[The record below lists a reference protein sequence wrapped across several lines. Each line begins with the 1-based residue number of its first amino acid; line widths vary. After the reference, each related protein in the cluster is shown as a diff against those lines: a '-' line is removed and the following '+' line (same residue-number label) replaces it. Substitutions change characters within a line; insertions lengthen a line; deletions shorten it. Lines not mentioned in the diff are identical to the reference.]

1 MGNVKDIF
9 TEQAINELGEKIKS
23 IQADFP
29 TDKFVSA
36 VFNGEWEQL
45 ELFARTT
52 HIAKIL
58 GGLFSDYIKSLN
70 IITTIIPDCNM
81 AQGMV
86 FSQYVAEN
94 GLDYLT
100 ESTMAFE
107 KITEHFTC
115 EFAVRP
121 FIDKYPEKML
131 EILLNWTKSDNE
143 HIRRLASEG
152 TRYAIPWGA
161 RLQTI
166 KNKPDY
172 AISILENLKN
182 DPAEYVRK
190 SVANNLNEL
199 AKIAPDIVI
208 DLVRRWIGSN
218 KNTDWIVKHACR
230 TLLKKAEPSVMEL
243 FGLSTPVGVSVNL
256 IFASSEVKL
265 NDNLVFSF
273 EINNETDDSVKLR
286 IGYDIGFL
294 KSNGK
299 INHKENKISER
310 TCKPGITKIERKHK
324 ITETSSRKIYMGRHE
339 LKIKLNGCVL
349 SEAEF
354 IVCL

>member
-1 MGNVKDIF
+1 MGNVKDMF
-9 TEQAINELGEKIKS
+9 TEQAISELGERIKN
-23 IQADFP
+23 IQTNFP

-36 VFNGEWEQL
+36 VFNDEWEQL
-45 ELFARTT
+45 ELFARAT
-52 HIAKIL
+52 HIAQIL
-58 GGLFSDYIKSLN
+58 GEMLGNYTKSLE
-70 IITTIIPDCNM
+70 IIIAIMPDCNM

-86 FSQYVAEN
+86 CSQYIAEN
-94 GLDYLT
+94 GLDTL
-100 ESTMAFE
+100 SASAAALE

-115 EFAVRP
+115 EFAVRL
-121 FIDKYPEKML
+121 FIDKYPEEMH

-143 HIRRLASEG
+143 HVRRLASEG

-161 RLQTI
+161 RLQI
-166 KNKPDY
+166 VKNKPDY
-172 AISILENLKN
+172 AVPILENLKN

-208 DLVRRWIGSN
+208 DLAHRWIGSN
-218 KNTDWIVKHACR
+218 KNTDWIVRHACR
-230 TLLKKAEPSVMEL
+230 TLLKKAEPSIMEL
-243 FGLSTPVGVSVNL
+243 FGLTTPVGVSVNL

-273 EINNETDDSVKLR
+273 EINNETNDSVKIR

-299 INHKENKISER
+299 INYKENKISER
-310 TCKPGITKIERKHK
+310 ACKPGITKIERKHK
-324 ITETSSRKIYMGRHE
+324 ITETSTRKIYMGRHE
-339 LKIKLNGCVL
+339 LKITLNGCL
-349 SEAEF
+349 MSEAEF
-354 IVCL
+354 TVCP